1 MSNVEINPTEVEPNT
16 GPTQIAGALPRKRRP
31 STELAD
37 RAPAVKKPA
46 KEPASKTKP
55 VQNRSIAAVELAKL
69 KSAKGA
75 TIQVLMNATGWQAHS
90 VRGFLSGNVKR
101 KLGLPLVNEI
111 GKDGQRYY
119 RIADNAKAE

>member
-1 MSNVEINPTEVEPNT
+1 MSNVETNPTEVEPNT
-16 GPTQIAGALPRKRRP
+16 GPTQIAGALPRKRRS

-46 KEPASKTKP
+46 KEPASKTKAEI
-55 VQNRSIAAVELAKL
+55 VLAKL

-90 VRGFLSGNVKR
+90 LRGFLSGNVKR